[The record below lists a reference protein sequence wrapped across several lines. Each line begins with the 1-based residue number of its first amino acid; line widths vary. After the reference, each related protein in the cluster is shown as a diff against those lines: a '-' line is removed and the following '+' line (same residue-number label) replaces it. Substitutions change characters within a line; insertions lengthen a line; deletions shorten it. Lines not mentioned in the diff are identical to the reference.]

1 MKKISITIGE
11 SIRVQPYETVKPIVT
26 VDYEM
31 PDSADI
37 DEFYQEK
44 YKEVKRIWNMH
55 LYNMLYNVDV
65 RKNSKSVFDFA
76 EDLVLGK
83 EKFPKFI
90 LKTEKDEKEKKDE

>member
-1 MKKISITIGE
+1 MKKITITIGE
-11 SIRVQPYETVKPIVT
+11 SIRVQPYETVKPVVT
-26 VDYEM
+26 MEFEVPDGVNLDDY
-31 PDSADI
+31 
-37 DEFYQEK
+37 YQEK

-55 LYNMLYNVDV
+55 LYNILYNVDV

-90 LKTEKDEKEKKDE
+90 QKQPEKEKEDE

>member
-1 MKKISITIGE
+1 MKINITIAE
-11 SIRVQPYETVKPIVT
+11 NIRTRPYEIIKPTISMEFEVP
-26 VDYEM
+26 EGK
-31 PDSADI
+31 DI
-37 DEFYQEK
+37 QDFYQEK
-44 YKEVKRIWNMH
+44 YRVVKRIWNMH

-90 LKTEKDEKEKKDE
+90 LKQPEKENENE

>member
-1 MKKISITIGE
+1 MKKITITIGE
-11 SIRVQPYETVKPIVT
+11 SIRVQPYETVKPVVT
-26 VDYEM
+26 MEFEVPDGVNLDDY
-31 PDSADI
+31 
-37 DEFYQEK
+37 YQEK

-55 LYNMLYNVDV
+55 LYNLLYNVDV

-90 LKTEKDEKEKKDE
+90 LKQPEKEKENE